1 MARALDDTAYRG
13 LKTATRRLV
22 DATGGIDPAA
32 ASTRVGRATMAQ
44 YYSPADRDEAVFV
57 PLDVIADLERVTGE
71 PLVTRQLARLS
82 GFDLVPAEAPLPA
95 TDTATAG
102 NPVQDSLLL
111 GASLSVRVGEYQQVA
126 IAAAADGK
134 LSDAELAAE
143 VAAAH
148 AILQAAQNGYDTLL
162 RLQQDR
168 RALAVLRAAQGTAGG
183 GA

>member
-1 MARALDDTAYRG
+1 MARTLDDTAYRG

-71 PLVTRQLARLS
+71 PLVTRQLARLA
-82 GFDLVPAEAPLPA
+82 GFDLVPAETPLTSDSA
-95 TDTATAG
+95 AGDAG

-111 GASLSVRVGEYQQVA
+111 GASLSVRVGEYQRVA

-143 VAAAH
+143 VAAAQ
-148 AILQAAQNGYDTLL
+148 AVLQSAQSGYDALL

-168 RALAVLRAAQGTAGG
+168 RRLAALRGAGG